1 MKNAADAGI
10 LFSLAAGNSGNDAN
24 NYSPARVEYSNVY
37 TISAIGQDDCLPFWS
52 NWGNPPIEYAAPGVG
67 VLSTQK
73 GGGTTSKSGTSM
85 AAPHVAG
92 LLLFGV
98 INSDG
103 FACGDPDGDP
113 DAIAYQ

>member
-1 MKNAADAGI
+1 MYTHNEPNMEVILEENARRRG
-10 LFSLAAGNSGNDAN
+10 
-24 NYSPARVEYSNVY
+24 V
-37 TISAIGQDDCLPFWS
+37 IST
-52 NWGNPPIEYAAPGVG
+52 N
-67 VLSTQK
+67 K

-98 INSDG
+98 IGSDG
-103 FACGDPDGDP
+103 FAWGDPDGDP